1 MSVTLYKYS
10 KYITVEDIV
19 TGSEKVF
26 SQELGFDT
34 TGWNETLIE
43 MLITNNSTMSID
55 YAMNRLEKT
64 LSPLYQRL
72 IDYYID
78 NGSTTD
84 EALTNSATQL
94 AQIIEK
100 KFADKW
106 NRLANALFSDYNPI
120 SNYDMT
126 EEETTSGSSD
136 KTGTSKVELQTI
148 ENTNTETTNSYQ
160 GFNSTE
166 YKGVSRGNS
175 DTDRSSTTTGTS
187 ANNGTTEETS
197 SEGSRTLTRSGNIGV
212 TTSQQMIESEI
223 ELRKK
228 QLIDIIYRDMDSVAF
243 IDYYC

>member
-19 TGSEKVF
+19 TGSSHLFTNLF
-26 SQELGFDT
+26 SFSAEGYNSILRD
-34 TGWNETLIE
+34 
-43 MLITNNSTMSID
+43 MLITNADKLILD

-72 IDYYID
+72 IDYYLETEDED
-78 NGSTTD
+78 N
-84 EALTNSATQL
+84 ALNDSAEKICN
-94 AQIIEK
+94 IIQN
-100 KFADKW
+100 KFLEKW

-148 ENTNTETTNSYQ
+148 ENTNTETINSYQ
-160 GFNSTE
+160 GFNSAE

-175 DTDRSSTTTGTS
+175 DTDRSSTTTGSS